1 APATRRASC
10 FTRGPGNGKP
20 RSDSSVTVKR
30 PTPGR
35 SIASGPAM
43 RSGSRGFSIPASG
56 PSASGGMTRVSR
68 RQYTASVPSSSSTRS
83 ESKLL
88 RTDQSIPLPII
99 AAISLGESTTESGPS
114 LRLRRSTFVWLDESA
129 LGVGAPTAV
138 SATGG
143 SLVEWGPSQREA
155 PCRSGSRNHHATSAT
170 TSAAAKRASRN
181 SPLRQPFTV
190 SHVVH
195 RTSRLERAL
204 HQVERAHHARLRE
217 LELRERRLEPG
228 EVAGSGFPF
237 RAPQRHVGTKRARLR
252 GKPEWREL
260 LLHPMLQDLEPR
272 LRRDPG
278 PHHARPAEIGEYA
291 EPSQRERQGARP
303 RRRPLER
310 RRDLRLPVVR
320 HLTEKLERQVDAVSA
335 HPIHGEPQ
343 LPQRARCGPQRLAHG
358 GRKIQRDE
366 QPHAPAVCAR
376 PASRLPR
383 R

>member
-1 APATRRASC
+1 MATSVNVGETRSGTAPLESAPATRCASC
-10 FTRGPGNGKP
+10 FTSGPGNGKP
-20 RSDSSVTVKR
+20 RSDSSATVKR

-43 RSGSRGFSIPASG
+43 RSGSIGRSIPASG

-68 RQYTASVPSSSSTRS
+68 RQYTARVPSSSSTRS

-114 LRLRRSTFVWLDESA
+114 SCLRRSTLVWLDESA

-155 PCRSGSRNHHATSAT
+155 PRRSGSRNHHATSAT
-170 TSAAAKRASRN
+170 TRAVAKSASRK

-195 RTSRLERAL
+195 RPARSERAL
-204 HQVERAHHARLRE
+204 HQVEPAHHGRLRE
-217 LELRERRLEPG
+217 LEPRQPGLEPR
-228 EVAGSGFPF
+228 EVAGLGLPP
-237 RAPQRHVGTKRARLR
+237 RTPQC
-252 GKPEWREL
+252 
-260 LLHPMLQDLEPR
+260 
-272 LRRDPG
+272 
-278 PHHARPAEIGEYA
+278 
-291 EPSQRERQGARP
+291 
-303 RRRPLER
+303 
-310 RRDLRLPVVR
+310 RRDLRLPVVPD
-320 HLTEKLERQVDAVSA
+320 LAKKLERQVDAVAA
-335 HPIHGEPQ
+335 HPIHGESQ
-343 LPQRARCGPQRLAHG
+343 LAQRCRGSPQRFAHG

-366 QPHAPAVCAR
+366 QPHAPGAEVR
-376 PASRLPR
+376 PASRLP
-383 R
+383 